1 MKLLGA
7 LIASA
12 AALGGLIGGDR
23 SALPP
28 AYLFVEDYDKEGRE
42 IFSTFHVSN
51 SSSSFDFL

>member
-1 MKLLGA
+1 MRKMKLLGA

-28 AYLFVEDYDKEGRE
+28 AYLFVEDYDKEGRD
-42 IFSTFHVSN
+42 FSCFE
-51 SSSSFDFL
+51 F